1 MKLIPFKQFCKDYI
15 DYYDIEDGKVS
26 IKTETDMDEV
36 IFNIYDTDLYEIDY
50 EYKTIILN

>member
-1 MKLIPFKQFCKDYI
+1 MKLISFKQFCKDYI
-15 DYYDIEDGKVS
+15 NYYDIKDGKVS

-50 EYKTIILN
+50 EYKIITLN